1 MRDLI
6 YLAEPTLLF
15 RHHQAM
21 EDPRDGL
28 TLFGPLDTGKPYG
41 IRVGVV
47 GTQAG
52 IDRYVRWVTRIQRP
66 IINDASD
73 VVHPSFP
80 GFQAAFR
87 TLWEPTPTVQ
97 LIVPAYELDSVV
109 RLDDQHQR
117 VYKTVDVYSRRIIRS
132 IDEDE
137 VAVDMWFVIVPD
149 EVYKYCR
156 PESTIV
162 SAERI
167 HAENSLKPSEVKH
180 LRRQPALLPE
190 MNESA
195 IPYQYEVQ
203 FRNQL
208 KARLLGHGAATQ
220 IVRESTMTPEDFLDQ
235 WGHPKRRLDTASAVA
250 WNLSTAVFYKA
261 GGRPW
266 KLANIREGVC
276 YVGVV
281 FKGAVGPWYNPE
293 SREYHLS
300 RTDAAKLVGVAMES
314 YERFVGQP
322 PKELFFHGKV
332 RFDDDEWAGFRDA
345 VGPSTNLVGVRI
357 REDSD
362 LRLYGRGKYPL
373 LRGLAYIRDKRTAF
387 LWTRG
392 FVPRLQTY
400 AGMEVPRPLMIDV
413 HRGDADITSVLGD
426 IMALTKLNYN
436 AAIFADGQPVTL
448 RFADAVGEILTA
460 GPNDATP
467 KLPFKYYI

>member
-1 MRDLI
+1 
-6 YLAEPTLLF
+6 
-15 RHHQAM
+15 
-21 EDPRDGL
+21 
-28 TLFGPLDTGKPYG
+28 
-41 IRVGVV
+41 
-47 GTQAG
+47 
-52 IDRYVRWVTRIQRP
+52 
-66 IINDASD
+66 
-73 VVHPSFP
+73 
-80 GFQAAFR
+80 
-87 TLWEPTPTVQ
+87 
-97 LIVPAYELDSVV
+97 
-109 RLDDQHQR
+109 
-117 VYKTVDVYSRRIIRS
+117 
-132 IDEDE
+132 
-137 VAVDMWFVIVPD
+137 
-149 EVYKYCR
+149 
-156 PESTIV
+156 
-162 SAERI
+162 
-167 HAENSLKPSEVKH
+167 
-180 LRRQPALLPE
+180 
-190 MNESA
+190 
-195 IPYQYEVQ
+195 
-203 FRNQL
+203 
-208 KARLLGHGAATQ
+208 
-220 IVRESTMTPEDFLDQ
+220 MTPEDFLDQ